1 MYSINKELFCQVL
14 ITHILNPYIF
24 IFSPQES
31 NGPHGHARQ
40 GTPGTVWSQSRC
52 RPSSNTVIKSQNHE
66 VLFCFFRF
74 DLCFTNSARS
84 PFHVHQPVSLNLVH
98 GLFLKGGRGERAREG
113 ANVYPRLVPFTCSL
127 GSHYRSERNAS
138 IWVLCQSLENC
149 ILFFRW
155 KRTSAGVM
163 LDGGKKVLEFVA
175 IQRRDNSQ
183 WAIPGVSTESFL

>member
-1 MYSINKELFCQVL
+1 MQEARF
-14 ITHILNPYIF
+14 TYISQSERGACLLSQWVSWF
-24 IFSPQES
+24 SHTTFPGLYTANIFSRAPATRF
-31 NGPHGHARQ
+31 PAL
-40 GTPGTVWSQSRC
+40 GTGQM
-52 RPSSNTVIKSQNHE
+52 
-66 VLFCFFRF
+66 FF
-74 DLCFTNSARS
+74 LVNPLLLPATCS
-84 PFHVHQPVSLNLVH
+84 PALNMTLLNLVH

-113 ANVYPRLVPFTCSL
+113 ANVSPRLVPVTCSL
-127 GSHYRSERNAS
+127 ASHYRSERNAS

-183 WAIPGVSTESFL
+183 WAIPGVSTESFLWQSNSFGRSL